1 MTEERKSLNPL
12 IEVRIEKLKK
22 ILEKGIDPYPST
34 FKPNHFSKEI
44 LTKFKKFEGKTVVVA
59 GRIISIRKMGKAS
72 FFHIQDSVGKIQ
84 IFIKKD
90 DLGEDVYENFLLLDK
105 IVTYFKH

>member
-1 MTEERKSLNPL
+1 MTEERKSLNQL

-34 FKPNHFSKEI
+34 FKPNHFSKDI
-44 LTKFKKFEGKTVVVA
+44 LAKFKKFEGKTVVVA
-59 GRIISIRKMGKAS
+59 GRITSIRKMGKAS

-90 DLGEDVYENFLLLDK
+90 DLGEDIY
-105 IVTYFKH
+105 